1 MGKIGILFLCFVVAI
16 QSYAQETTI
25 ENTTICWDTSYSM
38 FERNLEQEFD
48 VLEKI
53 FTRVPNQNVQLLL
66 FSLDLEEH
74 QLEIRDGDWSQLK
87 EILINTKADGATF
100 YENLESSIKNNSV
113 YFFTDG
119 KTVSENSLLPVKK
132 GNFII
137 NSVPDRDGEYLEK
150 VALLGRGR
158 LMDLAALL
166 PENLSEVKENKG
178 DSKNIRG
185 TVYLDNEPAVDIE
198 IRIKGSDEVI
208 RTDTNGQFLI
218 SAVPGD
224 SILVSSKEFRTLKLL
239 PVGYFDKDFDVF
251 MESNVTQLEEV
262 ILTERRIQ
270 PLQNEMVNTGIGLK
284 SKESIGYAVQSIDD
298 EDLNPSNTDVST
310 AVQGKFSGISLGRDQ
325 DLTQFKGRSNNTLLG
340 NNYGL
345 VVVDGVPM
353 QQSDSSSGFLGDA
366 SFLNPDNIEKI
377 TVLKG
382 FAATNRYGTLGNGG
396 VLLITTKSGASGK
409 GNAESENTALIQN
422 NVYDP
427 KAEITIQESPIT
439 KALSGTSSTGEAYSK
454 YLELRNFNTGNTS
467 FFLDS
472 FEYFQK
478 RDGDLALRI
487 LSNLWEMNPQ
497 DEEVVRLMGLS
508 ARAVGNDEVAE
519 SVNRRMNELKPLAIQ
534 PFFNEAE
541 LARQNGNWQQAL
553 EAWSVLS
560 KGGNYG
566 TLDVSPIQ
574 KSIDRE
580 IKNLISQKRSFLETS
595 KIEEKYFSNEKMNVR
610 LKLEWSDPKAEFHV
624 QFVNP
629 QNRYFN
635 WEHTSQSDAGRL
647 QEEIRLGYA
656 MEEFEV
662 YDDLKGPWQVN
673 INYLGH
679 LDGNISL
686 PLVLL
691 CSKYTDFGLPT
702 QKLELIW
709 LYVDSKNPRKSL
721 AKFKI

>member
-1 MGKIGILFLCFVVAI
+1 MGKTGILFLCFVAI
-16 QSYAQETTI
+16 LQSNAQETTI
-25 ENTTICWDTSYSM
+25 KNTTICWDTSYSM
-38 FERNLEQEFD
+38 FERNLEQEFE

-53 FTRVPNQNVQLLL
+53 FDRSPNQNVQLLL
-66 FSLDLEEH
+66 FNLDLEEH

-100 YENLESSIKNNSV
+100 YENLEDSIKYNSV

-119 KTVSENSLLPVKK
+119 KTVLENSLLPVKK

-137 NSVPDRDGEYLEK
+137 NSVPDRDGKYLEK

-158 LMDLAALL
+158 LMDLAAIL
-166 PENLSEVKENKG
+166 PENISEVKETK
-178 DSKNIRG
+178 DDFKNIKG

-198 IRIKGSDEVI
+198 IRIKGSDEVF
-208 RTDTNGQFLI
+208 RTDADGKFAI
-218 SAVPGD
+218 STVPGD
-224 SILVSSKEFRTLKLL
+224 SILISSREFRTFQLV
-239 PVGYFDKDFDVF
+239 PIGYLDKDLDIFL
-251 MESNVTQLEEV
+251 EPSITQLEEV
-262 ILTERRIQ
+262 LVLEERITFL
-270 PLQNEMVNTGIGLK
+270 PEGVVNTGTGLK
-284 SKESIGYAVQSIDD
+284 SKQGVGYAVQSIEGDD
-298 EDLNPSNTDVST
+298 IIPAHTDVST

-325 DLTQFKGRSNNTLLG
+325 DLTQFRGRSNNTLLG

-345 VVVDGVPM
+345 VVVDGVPI

-366 SFLNPDNIEKI
+366 TFINPDDIEDI

-382 FAATNRYGTLGNGG
+382 FAATNRYGALGNGG
-396 VLLITTKSGASGK
+396 VLLITTKSGSGGK
-409 GNAESENTALIQN
+409 VGGKKNTALVTDN
-422 NVYDP
+422 LYDP
-427 KAEITIQESPIT
+427 TSEISTQKSTIT
-439 KALSGTSSTGEAYSK
+439 KALNEAATIADAYSK
-454 YLELRNFNTGNTS
+454 YLELKNFNKENPS
-467 FFLDS
+467 FFMDC
-472 FEYFQK
+472 FAFFME
-478 RDGDLALRI
+478 RDTKLALKI
-487 LSNLWEMNPQ
+487 LSNLWELNPQ
-497 DEEVVRLMGLS
+497 NKEVISLMGLS
-508 ARAVGNDEVAE
+508 ARALGNNEVAE
-519 SVNRRMNELKPLAIQ
+519 SVNRQMNDLKPLAIQ

-541 LARQNGNWQQAL
+541 LAKQKGHWQQAL

-574 KSIDRE
+574 KSIERE
-580 IKNLISQKRSFLETS
+580 IKNLIFQKRSLLETS
-595 KIEEKYFSNEKMNVR
+595 KIDEKYFSNEKMNVR

-635 WEHTSQSDAGRL
+635 WEHTSQSDSGRL
-647 QEEIRLGYA
+647 QEEIKLGYA

-662 YDDLKGPWQVN
+662 FVDLKGEWQVN
-673 INYLGH
+673 INYFGH
-679 LDGNISL
+679 LDGNTSI

-709 LYVDSKNPRKSL
+709 LYLDAKTPRKNL